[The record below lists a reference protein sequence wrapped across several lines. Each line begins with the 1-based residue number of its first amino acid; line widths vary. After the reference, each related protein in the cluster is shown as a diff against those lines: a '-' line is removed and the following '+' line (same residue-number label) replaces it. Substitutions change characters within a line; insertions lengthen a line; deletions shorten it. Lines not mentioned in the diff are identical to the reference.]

1 LLYDAVFLAS
11 DELMR
16 KQRGRKA
23 VIVLS
28 DGVDTGSKESLTRA
42 IESAQR
48 SDTLAYSILFAD
60 RQAYA
65 LMGGYGPHMGGMGR
79 HGGGRMRYPYP
90 KQTLPD
96 GKKVLERLS
105 RETGGG
111 FFEVSEKQPVDQIYE
126 CIQEELRNQYS
137 LGYTP
142 DRANGAEGY
151 RKIRLMTK
159 QKGLIVQ
166 ARDGY
171 YAGSSTTKG

>member
-1 LLYDAVFLAS
+1 
-11 DELMR
+11 MR

-28 DGVDTGSKESLTRA
+28 DGVDTGSRESLTSA

-48 SDTLAYSILFAD
+48 SNTLAYSILFAD
-60 RQAYA
+60 RQAYSQ
-65 LMGGYGPHMGGMGR
+65 MGGYGPHMGGMGR
-79 HGGGRMRYPYP
+79 HGGGGRYPYP
-90 KQTLPD
+90 QQTLPD

-105 RETGGG
+105 KETGGG
-111 FFEVSEKQPVDQIYE
+111 FFEVSEKQPIDQIYDR
-126 CIQEELRNQYS
+126 IQEELRNQYS

-142 DRANGAEGY
+142 DRANSAEGY

-166 ARDGY
+166 TRDGY
-171 YAGSSTTKG
+171 YAGSSTAKG